1 MMKLIDETIE
11 EDHVLYSDEEANY
24 DDDAQSD
31 DTEGYSSEEANEDDG
46 QPEDDIIGTMVME
59 PLNSL
64 ATVKPLNSFD
74 TTKKPTRGL
83 TRLSKLRS
91 QYTNSGGVRLAVEFD
106 NLGRFTGQN
115 RSKFSSFLG
124 DAVRE
129 IVGLRHLSWR
139 EVTKELRDK
148 LWEHITVILYFN
160 LCILYFEM

>member
-1 MMKLIDETIE
+1 MNLIDEE
-11 EDHVLYSDEEANY
+11 ERYSDKEANY

-31 DTEGYSSEEANEDDG
+31 DTDEYSSEDANDDDG
-46 QPEDDIIGTMVME
+46 QPPEDDIIGTMVME

-64 ATVKPLNSFD
+64 ATVEPLNSFD

-83 TRLSKLRS
+83 TRLSKLRA

-115 RSKFSSFLG
+115 RSKFASFLG

-148 LWEHITVILYFN
+148 LWEHITVILYFY